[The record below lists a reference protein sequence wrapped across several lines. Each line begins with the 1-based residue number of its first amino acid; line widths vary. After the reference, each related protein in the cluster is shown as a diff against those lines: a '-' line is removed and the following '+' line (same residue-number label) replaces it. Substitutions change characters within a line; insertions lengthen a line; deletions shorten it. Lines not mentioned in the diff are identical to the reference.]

1 MLEHVS
7 LWAGNLGWI
16 KVRPEDVLAH
26 GFSCPVSPTQRLLRC
41 EICKNYVQLTDVS
54 FGRIVDPFFKHLGGT
69 FPYGGERRTSDGWEP
84 CPDNVGGPPGG
95 GGESPPNPEEQ
106 EIPVYL
112 SVSGGLFNWEVKL
125 PQLSENNATWT
136 VNSLFEITFGEPISE
151 RYRFRFSRSGGVRFA
166 VGANPPEAC
175 NYMIRK
181 QNATGWTDA
190 FLAPK
195 SWRIVGGRGR
205 VHLFRKGGWAAF
217 SDDTGKLLPVGADIG
232 VGKWVRIATKMRLAY
247 GTGVESIRLA
257 QKGSWMVYRVRAN
270 NCTRNAA
277 DWFLN
282 YGLNLTAAPT
292 QFLPVWPP
300 SVSTRTL
307 RIHKNPRMFFFL
319 RGVQSAVRLWPGVGW
334 FSPPEQGSLKGKET
348 ETIVSVPTDKTFCT
362 LVADRWGTL
371 LQSEYLWKR
380 NPLSFQL
387 QEDNVVVE
395 DATTRD
401 KISDGAQLPPKKYS
415 FRLVDPMFD
424 GCVVIRTEE
433 DRSETIAFKAGES
446 IPFSVN
452 PGDIANVCLA
462 RDIVWS
468 VSVDKPKPVPQRT
481 PPVSGTTSRVRVPY
495 SHAMAGV
502 LRQLPDAGVW
512 RPLIRSAV
520 HRGWMDGVEY
530 GRLMSEL
537 NHMRGEPK

>member
-95 GGESPPNPEEQ
+95 GGETPPNPEEQ

-175 NYMIRK
+175 DYMIRK
-181 QNATGWTDA
+181 QNASGWTDA

-257 QKGSWMVYRVRAN
+257 QKGSWMVYRVRIELDRRSDAI
-270 NCTRNAA
+270 
-277 DWFLN
+277 
-282 YGLNLTAAPT
+282 P
-292 QFLPVWPP
+292 
-300 SVSTRTL
+300 
-307 RIHKNPRMFFFL
+307 PRMAPVCIHPDASDSQKPEDVLLPSRRSECRPTLAWCRMVF
-319 RGVQSAVRLWPGVGW
+319 SARTR
-334 FSPPEQGSLKGKET
+334 FAE
-348 ETIVSVPTDKTFCT
+348 
-362 LVADRWGTL
+362 R
-371 LQSEYLWKR
+371 KR
-380 NPLSFQL
+380 N
-387 QEDNVVVE
+387 
-395 DATTRD
+395 RD
-401 KISDGAQLPPKKYS
+401 HRKRPHRQ
-415 FRLVDPMFD
+415 
-424 GCVVIRTEE
+424 
-433 DRSETIAFKAGES
+433 
-446 IPFSVN
+446 
-452 PGDIANVCLA
+452 DILHPC
-462 RDIVWS
+462 R
-468 VSVDKPKPVPQRT
+468 
-481 PPVSGTTSRVRVPY
+481 
-495 SHAMAGV
+495 
-502 LRQLPDAGVW
+502 
-512 RPLIRSAV
+512 RPLGHLAAKRIS
-520 HRGWMDGVEY
+520 VEA
-530 GRLMSEL
+530 
-537 NHMRGEPK
+537 